1 MPGKSN
7 ECVLVN
13 KPIFPYLGL
22 SVRVSDVGGQIE
34 AGRMHASGG
43 AGHVISHVGQVALRC
58 RLQIP
63 ERSTEGH
70 DLSPE
75 SQKSTVLSTEV
86 LIEGLKKTRDTL
98 SSKTYLFIFCM

>member
-1 MPGKSN
+1 M
-7 ECVLVN
+7 N
-13 KPIFPYLGL
+13 KPIFSYLGL

-34 AGRMHASGG
+34 AGRVHASGG

-58 RLQIP
+58 RLQIS

-86 LIEGLKKTRDTL
+86 LIEGLKK
-98 SSKTYLFIFCM
+98 KQEILFLAKFFFTFFA

>member
-1 MPGKSN
+1 M
-7 ECVLVN
+7 N
-13 KPIFPYLGL
+13 KPIFSYLGL

-34 AGRMHASGG
+34 AGRVHASGG

-58 RLQIP
+58 RLQIS

-86 LIEGLKKTRDTL
+86 LIEGLKKTEI
-98 SSKTYLFIFCM
+98 LFLAKHNFTFFACVHVPLFLES

>member
-13 KPIFPYLGL
+13 KPIFSYLGL

-34 AGRMHASGG
+34 AGRVHASGG
-43 AGHVISHVGQVALRC
+43 AGHVIPHVGQVALRC
-58 RLQIP
+58 RLQIS

-98 SSKTYLFIFCM
+98 SSKTYFYIFCM